1 MQYCRF
7 CGSKVPMD
15 AIFCPY
21 CGRAIRD
28 DVTDNTVPTEPGSQF
43 SNTLTHLNN
52 PSQPPIV
59 ATGMGQQDANASI
72 TSASTE
78 KTRIQNTQLPVD
90 PQISDQTVTAR
101 PFTHRSDPITP
112 LPGLP
117 VPSWRF
123 VTGFQVSAVRLA
135 ANKRARWIIPLI
147 AAVILLAISGIFLIT
162 ENQPP
167 SIAVIGSSAVTVGNT
182 LHVHGTGFLPNGSV
196 VLKLEDGQVLS
207 PYTSGVGQTDHGTNT
222 AAGSANGLML
232 VAGSLLPKTLANT
245 TISVNAVGSFDATIA
260 VSDNWELGQH
270 TIHATED
277 LGARSAELQFTITAK
292 PAILVANPS
301 ILDFGKIEVGRKVF
315 LAVRV
320 GNAGGSPLTWVAD
333 AKGTVWLTAQPATG
347 TIQAGNLAQSISIA
361 ADTTHLIVGNYQATL
376 RFSSGG
382 GEVLVAVKLTVVPPG
397 QPQTRMSI
405 SPDSLDFG
413 NQIIGTQSTLPLTI
427 SNLGTQVLNWKVNAG
442 NTKWMTLSNNS
453 GTIRPGGL
461 PQTIYITA
469 DARTLT
475 LGSYSTTLQFTSNG
489 GNAKPGIKLTV
500 TSSPSPLPL
509 PLPGPPRHG
518 PVATLNVSPRSLD
531 ATNNCSYAQGQGWDC
546 LVKVSNS
553 YSAQTSLNW
562 TASGSGIAGITFY
575 PKRGTLLPGQLARV
589 NALIPDMT
597 CPRNATLAF
606 TGPSNTVAVAWHC
619 AAEQS
624 KLIMGP
630 MTLHANADCTFG
642 TYGSN
647 QGWICS
653 AKLIS
658 EGTQRNLNWSVSS
671 HGIAGISVWPAKG
684 TLAPGSSAQ
693 IVIVIPNVTCPASAS
708 FTFLGASTP
717 TIATWSC
724 VPPKLIASP
733 DKFTDG
739 CIVCTV
745 TLGLAVGEQGS
756 SQWKASG
763 SGISGIKFTSS
774 QGTLSAG
781 KPVQVTISVPDTDCH
796 NAALFTFT
804 GTANSVQVPWHCS
817 TESTS
822 LTVSPTNF
830 VAGSTTCPASGD
842 GWTCTA
848 TLAPTSGAQR
858 SIQWS
863 IDSNLHKADIS
874 QAKGALIP
882 GQVSQVNIFIPK
894 GECYK
899 GSFSF
904 EGPTNIVSVP
914 WSCVKPPKL
923 IIGSSSTINANSTCL
938 GGQSQVWNCSIE
950 LLSDP
955 SNQSAMNWSASSDNA
970 GVFFSP
976 SSGVVPPGQA
986 EAVNVT
992 LSSMN
997 CPTTTALSFT
1007 ETDSGNTDLVP
1018 WNCVAPPMVTV
1029 SANSFNANT
1038 SCPVSNGG
1046 WTCTTTVSLAS
1057 GSTGSLNWSA
1067 SSGLSGVVFTP
1078 SSGTIST
1085 GQSTP
1090 VSIFVP
1096 NGDCQ
1101 NGTFSFMGSINIAN
1115 ESWGCTPPPQL
1126 YASLGNCSYTAAQGW
1141 ICSATVSSDANN
1153 QSTLTWSAN
1162 QLNGISFSPSSG
1174 TLTPGQTE
1182 PVTIAIFDMA
1192 CPANATLTFSGSG
1205 GATPASIAWNCV
1217 APMMAVSSGV
1227 TCPGDG
1233 NGNYACTFALAL
1245 VDGSQ
1250 GDLNWSVS
1258 NSLSGVTFSPSSGTL
1273 VPGRS
1278 TSVTATVSASDCPG
1292 GSFNFVDS
1300 VGNPYPSSWSCEMP
1314 TPTPTP
1320 TDTPTATPTDTPT
1333 ATSTVT
1339 PTDTPTATPTGT
1351 PTLVV
1356 SPTSF
1361 DATNCTSNSDGS
1373 WTCKAT
1379 LSLDASASGSVNWS
1393 ATSNFSDVSFNPS
1406 SGSVSPGVQSP
1417 VAITIP
1423 ASDCSNGTF
1432 TFTTDGGSTTSISW
1446 SCSTPTVTPTDTPTA
1461 TPTDTP
1467 IVTPTDTPTP
1477 TPTDTPTPTPT
1488 TAPTA
1493 TPTDTPTPIPTD
1505 TPTPTNTP
1513 TSQIPNSMP
1522 MNVPNRTLT

>member
-1 MQYCRF
+1 
-7 CGSKVPMD
+7 
-15 AIFCPY
+15 
-21 CGRAIRD
+21 
-28 DVTDNTVPTEPGSQF
+28 
-43 SNTLTHLNN
+43 
-52 PSQPPIV
+52 
-59 ATGMGQQDANASI
+59 MGQQDANTHI
-72 TSASTE
+72 NPFNTE
-78 KTRIQNTQLPVD
+78 RKRIQNTQLPVD
-90 PQISDQTVTAR
+90 PQIVDQTVMAQ
-101 PFTHRSDPITP
+101 PFTYRPAPITP
-112 LPGLP
+112 PPGQSI
-117 VPSWRF
+117 PSWRF
-123 VTGFQVSAVRLA
+123 VTDFQVSAVRLA

-147 AAVILLAISGIFLIT
+147 AAVLLLAISGIFLIA

-167 SIAVIGSSAVTVGNT
+167 NIAVIGSSAVTTGNT

-207 PYTSGVGQTDHGTNT
+207 PYNGVGQTEHGTNT
-222 AAGSANGLML
+222 AGSVNGLML
-232 VAGSLLPKTLANT
+232 VAGSLLPKALANT
-245 TISVNAVGSFDATIA
+245 TISVNAAGSFDATIA

-277 LGARSAELQFTITAK
+277 LGARSAELQFTIKAK
-292 PAILVANPS
+292 PAILVANPAT
-301 ILDFGKIEVGRKVF
+301 LDFGKIEVGRKVF

-320 GNAGGSPLTWVAD
+320 GNVGGSPLTWVAD
-333 AKGTVWLTAQPATG
+333 TKGTVWLAAQPATG

-361 ADTTHLIVGNYQATL
+361 ADTTHLTVGNYQATL

-413 NQIIGTQSTLPLTI
+413 NQITGTQSTLPLTI
-427 SNLGTQVLNWKVNAG
+427 SNLGTQVLNWKVSAG
-442 NTKWMTLSNNS
+442 NTKWVTLGSNS

-461 PQTIYITA
+461 PQTIYVTT
-469 DARTLT
+469 DATTLT
-475 LGSYSTTLQFTSNG
+475 VGSYSATLQFTSNG
-489 GNAKPGIKLTV
+489 GNAKPAIKLTV
-500 TSSPSPLPL
+500 VSSPSPPPL
-509 PLPGPPRHG
+509 PK
-518 PVATLNVSPRSLD
+518 PVPTKPVRLATLNVVGSHSLD
-531 ATNNCSYAQGQGWDC
+531 ATNCSYTQGQGWDC

-575 PKRGTLLPGQLARV
+575 PKRGTLLPGQIAHV

-597 CPRNATLAF
+597 CPRNATLTF
-606 TGPSNTVAVAWHC
+606 TGPSNTVPVAWHC
-619 AAEQS
+619 SAEQS

-630 MTLHANADCTFG
+630 MTLQANTSCTFG
-642 TYGSN
+642 TYGSG
-647 QGWICS
+647 QGWICP
-653 AKLIS
+653 ATLIS
-658 EGTQRNLNWSVSS
+658 EGTQRNLNWSVTS
-671 HGIAGISVWPAKG
+671 HGVAGISVLPTKG
-684 TLAPGSSAQ
+684 TLPPGSSEQ

-717 TIATWSC
+717 TVATWSC
-724 VPPKLIASP
+724 VPPKLVASP
-733 DKFTDG
+733 DKFTNG

-745 TLGLAVGEQGS
+745 TLGLATGEQGS
-756 SQWKASG
+756 LQWKASS

-774 QGTLSAG
+774 QGTLIAG
-781 KPVQVTISVPDTDCH
+781 KPVQVTISVPNTDCH
-796 NAALFTFT
+796 DAALFTFT
-804 GTANSVQVPWHCS
+804 GAANSVRVPWHCS
-817 TESTS
+817 TESTA

-830 VAGSTTCPASGD
+830 VAGDATCPASDD
-842 GWTCTA
+842 GWNCTA
-848 TLAPTSGAQR
+848 SLAPTSGSQR

-874 QAKGALIP
+874 QARGALIP
-882 GQVSQVNIFIPK
+882 GQISQVSIFIPK

-904 EGPTNIVSVP
+904 EGPTNTVSVP

-923 IIGSSSTINANSTCL
+923 SIGSSSTINANSACL

-955 SNQSAMNWSASSDNA
+955 SNQSAMNWSASSGNA

-976 SSGVVPPGQA
+976 SSGVVPPGQT

-1007 ETDSGNTDLVP
+1007 ETDSGNTASVP
-1018 WNCVAPPMVTV
+1018 WSCVAPPMVTV
-1029 SANSFNANT
+1029 SASSFDANT

-1046 WTCTTTVSLAS
+1046 WTCTTSVSLAS
-1057 GSTGSLNWSA
+1057 GSTGSSNWFA
-1067 SSGLSGVVFTP
+1067 SSGLPGVIFTP
-1078 SSGTIST
+1078 SSGTVSA

-1101 NGTFSFMGSINIAN
+1101 NGTFSFMGSVNIAN

-1126 YASLGNCSYTAAQGW
+1126 YASLGNCSYTAGQGW

-1162 QLNGISFSPSSG
+1162 QLSGISFSPPSG
-1174 TLTPGQTE
+1174 TLAPGQTGQ
-1182 PVTIAIFDMA
+1182 VTVAIFDMA

-1205 GATPASIAWNCV
+1205 GATPASIEWSCV
-1217 APMMAVSSGV
+1217 APTLAVGSSAS
-1227 TCPGDG
+1227 CPGDG
-1233 NGNYACTFALAL
+1233 SGNYTCTFTLAL

-1250 GDLNWSVS
+1250 GEMNWSVS
-1258 NSLSGVTFSPSSGTL
+1258 SSLSGVTFSPSSGTL

-1278 TSVTATVSASDCPG
+1278 TSVTATVSASACPG
-1292 GSFNFVDS
+1292 GSFNFTDN
-1300 VGNPYPSSWSCEMP
+1300 VGNTYPSSWTCEMP

-1333 ATSTVT
+1333 AT
-1339 PTDTPTATPTGT
+1339 PTATSTGT
-1351 PTLVV
+1351 PTLLV

-1361 DATNCTSNSDGS
+1361 DTTTCTANSDGS
-1373 WTCKAT
+1373 WTCNAT
-1379 LSLDASASGSVNWS
+1379 LSLDASASGSVNWT
-1393 ATSNFSDVSFNPS
+1393 ATSSFSDVSFNPN
-1406 SGSVSPGVQSP
+1406 SGSVSPGGQSA

-1423 ASDCSNGTF
+1423 AGDCSNGTF
-1432 TFTTDGGSTTSISW
+1432 SFNTDGGSTTSASW

-1467 IVTPTDTPTP
+1467 IVTPTDTPIVTP
-1477 TPTDTPTPTPT
+1477 TDTPTPVPTDTPTPTPT

-1493 TPTDTPTPIPTD
+1493 APTDTPVPTPTTAPTAVPTD

-1513 TSQIPNSMP
+1513 TSQIPYSMP
-1522 MNVPNRTLT
+1522 MNVPTCTIT